1 MTWFFIA
8 LGAPFLWALVNIADQ
23 YLISKYSDREKEHS
37 SGGLVLF
44 SSLIGI
50 CIAAII
56 YLFVDNVFIV
66 SNNDILILVLT
77 GFLTVTWIILYL
89 YALEVEEVSNVA
101 PWFLTV
107 PMFGYIFGYI
117 FLGETLATNQIIG
130 AIITIIGMILISIDF
145 SGEKKRI
152 KYKPAIYM
160 LIACVLVALSGIL
173 FKYVTVENNFWVS
186 SFWEYAGLGLTGLVL
201 YVFVPKYR
209 REFMHM
215 NNTGGRKIFFVNTAS
230 ELATISGNLLTNF
243 ALLLAPVTMVY
254 LVGSFQPAIVLGLTL
269 LGTKF
274 FPHIIKENITK
285 KILIPKIIA
294 IGILI
299 VGSVFLF
306 I

>member
-44 SSLIGI
+44 SSLIGLG
-50 CIAAII
+50 IATII

-66 SNNDILILVLT
+66 SSNDILILVFT

-107 PMFGYIFGYI
+107 PMFGYVFGNI
-117 FLGETLATNQIIG
+117 FLGETLAINQIIG

-160 LIACVLVALSGIL
+160 LVACVLVAISGIL

-274 FPHIIKENITK
+274 FPHIVKENITR

-294 IGILI
+294 IFILI
-299 VGSVFLF
+299 VGSIFLF